1 MPGTVIDNLVTA
13 GFWSYI
19 PKIYAMFVQGILLY
33 QASVMYLFFKH
44 RSVDDFVDIACLTC
58 LCQPVGHTSVAGS
71 GHWMGLDLG
80 LLYLITIA

>member
-1 MPGTVIDNLVTA
+1 
-13 GFWSYI
+13 
-19 PKIYAMFVQGILLY
+19 
-33 QASVMYLFFKH
+33 MYLFFKH